1 MLQQMKALR
10 IERAGHSTLCEIPS
24 QKLGPGEVRVKVHYV
39 GLCGSDLNTFRGNNP
54 LVEFPRVPGHEVA
67 GTILEKGT
75 QVKGELEAG
84 QSVILWPYSACGKC
98 KSCEAGRAYACRY
111 NQTLGVQRDGAL
123 REEIVVPAS
132 SVIPN
137 ASLPL
142 RRLAL
147 VEPLSVGFH
156 AVRRGSAKAGDTVLV
171 LGCGMIGLG
180 AVMAAALAGSRVVAV
195 DPIAAKEKVARA
207 CGAFDFFSET
217 GNALSEKIARL
228 TSERGADLVV
238 EAVGIPE
245 TFVASVDLAAYCGRV
260 VYVGYSKAPVTYE
273 TKQFNLKE
281 LDIFGSRNASRQDF
295 DEVIQA
301 LETMGDMAD
310 FLITREISLGEAA
323 EALPYWDQNTKDVL
337 KLVVAL

>member
-1 MLQQMKALR
+1 MKALR
-10 IERAGHSTLCEIPS
+10 IEKVGLSALCELPV
-24 QKLGPGEVRVKVHYV
+24 QNLGPDEVRVKVHYV
-39 GLCGSDLNTFRGNNP
+39 GLCGSDLNTFRGKNP

-67 GTILEKGT
+67 GTVMEKGSA
-75 QVKGELEAG
+75 VNGEIVTG
-84 QSVILWPYSACGKC
+84 QSVILWPYSSCGTC
-98 KSCEAGRAYACRY
+98 KSCQSNRAYACRY

-123 REEIVVPAS
+123 REEIVVPAT

-137 ASLPL
+137 SSLPL

-156 AVRRGSAKAGDTVLV
+156 AVRRGSAKAKDTVLV

-180 AVMAAALAGSRVVAV
+180 AIIDAARKGARVIAV
-195 DPIAAKEKVARA
+195 DPILAKERVARA
-207 CGAFDFFSET
+207 CGASDFLSDTGEALLARVSE
-217 GNALSEKIARL
+217 L
-228 TSERGADLVV
+228 TDGAGADLVI
-238 EAVGIPE
+238 EAVGMPE
-245 TFVASVDLAAYCGRV
+245 TFTAAVELAAFCGRV

-281 LDIFGSRNASRQDF
+281 LDIFGSRNASRLDF
-295 DEVIQA
+295 DAVISA
-301 LETMGDMAD
+301 LEAFGDKAD
-310 FLITREISLGEAA
+310 LLVTREISFSEAA